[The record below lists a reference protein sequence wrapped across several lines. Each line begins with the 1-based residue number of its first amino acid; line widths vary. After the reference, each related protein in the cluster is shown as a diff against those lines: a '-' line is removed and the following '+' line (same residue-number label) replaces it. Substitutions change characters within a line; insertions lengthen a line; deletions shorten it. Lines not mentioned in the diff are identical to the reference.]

1 MISVTLGP
9 TTLFLGIEI
18 QRDRANHS
26 ISLCQHQY
34 ILNMLERFKL
44 TDCNSVQTPMDPG
57 QRLDKSM
64 GPSTPD
70 DVAFMRQTPYLSA
83 VGALMY
89 LAVTTRPDI
98 MNAVSILSRFNTNP
112 GPAHWKAV
120 KHLFRYLKG
129 TMQMKLVY
137 KPTDSPE
144 LFTAYSDADHGGCKD
159 SGRSTGG
166 YLVKVGSGAVSWS
179 SKLQP
184 LVALSTTE
192 AEYIAAVEA
201 GKEILWM
208 RNILSEFGYSITSPS
223 TLFIDNQSA
232 INVSKNPEHHG
243 RMKHLDLRFYWLRD
257 KVEGNLIAP
266 MHVRTEYMPADILTK
281 PVPRA
286 KVEVCRRLM
295 GLEE

>member
-1 MISVTLGP
+1 
-9 TTLFLGIEI
+9 
-18 QRDRANHS
+18 
-26 ISLCQHQY
+26 
-34 ILNMLERFKL
+34 MLERFKL

-70 DVAFMRQTPYLSA
+70 DVAFSA
-83 VGALMY
+83 VGALMS
-89 LAVTTRPDI
+89 LAITTRPDI

-120 KHLFRYLKG
+120 KHLFCYLKG